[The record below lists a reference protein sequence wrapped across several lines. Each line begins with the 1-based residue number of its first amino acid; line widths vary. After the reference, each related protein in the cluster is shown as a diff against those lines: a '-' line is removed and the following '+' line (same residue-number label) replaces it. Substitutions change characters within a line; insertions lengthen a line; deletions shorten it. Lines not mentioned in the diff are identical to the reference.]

1 MYNWK
6 NGKMEGQVGEEAQAV
21 ADPPPPQ
28 KKKRNVIMK
37 NLEVSSLVESV
48 GWAKESDFPF
58 EEVVLVQLK

>member
-1 MYNWK
+1 
-6 NGKMEGQVGEEAQAV
+6 
-21 ADPPPPQ
+21 
-28 KKKRNVIMK
+28 MK